1 MESKRIKVS
10 FRSFIRN
17 YIIIFLT
24 SILVATL
31 QKVELLLAGSML
43 ILFLIGEIGWKRL
56 ASEYEI
62 GNSYISENRG
72 IFRKTKTVLY
82 NQTIVDVQVT
92 QGIFG
97 RIFNF
102 GNLYIRGYKNSIKM
116 VGIKDPHRIY
126 KEIEKNIEKYL
137 KKK

>member
-1 MESKRIKVS
+1 MEPKRIKVS
-10 FRSFIRN
+10 FRFFVRN

-24 SILVATL
+24 SMLLATL
-31 QKVELLLAGSML
+31 PKPELLLAGSLL
-43 ILFLIGEIGWKRL
+43 ILFLLGEIGWKRL

-62 GNSYISENRG
+62 GSTYVSENRG
-72 IFRKTKTVLY
+72 IFRKSRTVLP

-102 GNLYIRGYKNSIKM
+102 GDLYIRGYKNSIRM
-116 VGIKDPHRIY
+116 VGIKDPYQIS